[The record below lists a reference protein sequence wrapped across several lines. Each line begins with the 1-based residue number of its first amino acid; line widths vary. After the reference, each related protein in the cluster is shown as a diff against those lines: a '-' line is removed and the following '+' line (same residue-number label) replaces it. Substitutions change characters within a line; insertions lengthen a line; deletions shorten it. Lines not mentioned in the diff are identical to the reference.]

1 MPNLS
6 EPVKKTALVLQGG
19 GARGAYHVG
28 AIKAIAE
35 ITERRR
41 SPFKIVC
48 GASVGS
54 INAASIAVA
63 SNDFQAGARHLE
75 DLWRSLNSSSI
86 FNTRAIPLLITA
98 LRWAMTPI
106 FTRLGFPTRGGLL
119 DCEPLRLLLQREF
132 NRSHLR
138 SAIRTGSLHALSIT
152 ASSYKRGEAVA
163 FFEGVKEIEEWS
175 RSRRRGT
182 RTKISADHILA
193 SAALPFAFA
202 PVKLEADY
210 YGDGS
215 LRLTSPLSPAI
226 HLGADRILVI
236 TTRDGNTA
244 PRANG
249 ERGAEESPSI
259 GEMAGHALDI
269 LFNDSLEAD
278 HERMTRINQTISLV
292 SPEARQKSPL
302 RVIETVLLKP
312 SRDMRDVAKAHAKQ
326 VPWAIRFLLQSLG
339 PKNGDG
345 RIESY
350 LMFEPDYI
358 GALID
363 MGYADT
369 MNRADAILDLLR
381 DS

>member
-48 GASVGS
+48 GASVGA

-86 FNTRAIPLLITA
+86 FNTQAIPLLMTA
-98 LRWAMTPI
+98 LRWAMSPI
-106 FTRLGFPTRGGLL
+106 FTRLGYPTRGGLL
-119 DCEPLRLLLQREF
+119 DCEPLKLLLQREF
-132 NRSHLR
+132 SRAHLR
-138 SAIRTGSLHALSIT
+138 RAIRTGSLHALCIT

-163 FFEGVKEIEEWS
+163 FFEGAKEVEEWS

-182 RTKISADHILA
+182 RTEISADHILA

-202 PVKLEADY
+202 PVLLESGY

-236 TTRDGNTA
+236 TSRDGNTV
-244 PRANG
+244 PLTD
-249 ERGAEESPSI
+249 GASEESPSI

-269 LFNDSLEAD
+269 LFNDSLEGD
-278 HERMTRINQTISLV
+278 HERMKRINQTISLV
-292 SPEARQKSPL
+292 SPEVRQKSPL

-312 SRDMRDVAKAHAKQ
+312 SRDLRDVAKSHAKQ
-326 VPWAIRFLLQSLG
+326 VPWSIKFLLYSLG
-339 PKNGDG
+339 PKDGDG

-363 MGYADT
+363 LGYVDT
-369 MNRADAILDLLR
+369 MKRADAIIELLR
-381 DS
+381 DR

>member
-48 GASVGS
+48 GASVGA

-75 DLWRSLNSSSI
+75 NLWRSLNSSSI
-86 FNTRAIPLLITA
+86 FNTRAIPLLMTA

-119 DCEPLRLLLQREF
+119 DCEPLKLLLQREF
-132 NRSHLR
+132 NRAHLR
-138 SAIRTGSLHALSIT
+138 RAIRTGSLHALCIT

-163 FFEGVKEIEEWS
+163 FFEGAKEVEEWS
-175 RSRRRGT
+175 RSRRRGR
-182 RTKISADHILA
+182 RTNITAEHILA

-202 PVKLEADY
+202 PVRLESGY

-236 TTRDGNTA
+236 TTRDGNTVPPTDGA
-244 PRANG
+244 
-249 ERGAEESPSI
+249 AEESPSI

-292 SPEARQKSPL
+292 SPEVRQKSPL
-302 RVIETVLLKP
+302 RAIETVLLKP
-312 SRDMRDVAKAHAKQ
+312 SRDLRDVAKAHAKQ
-326 VPWAIRFLLQSLG
+326 VPWSIKFLLHSLG
-339 PKNGDG
+339 PKDGDG

-369 MNRADAILDLLR
+369 MNRADAIIELLR

>member
-6 EPVKKTALVLQGG
+6 EPRKKTALVLQGG

-35 ITERRR
+35 ITKRRL

-48 GASVGS
+48 GASVGA

-63 SNDFQAGARHLE
+63 SNDFQAGARHIE
-75 DLWRSLNSSSI
+75 ELWRSLNSSSI
-86 FNTRAIPLLITA
+86 FYTQAMPLFATA
-98 LRWAMTPI
+98 SRWAMTPI
-106 FTRLGFPTRGGLL
+106 FTRLGYPTKGGLL
-119 DCEPLRLLLQREF
+119 NYEPLKLLLQREF
-132 NRSHLR
+132 NRSHLQR
-138 SAIRTGSLHALSIT
+138 AIRTGSLHALSIT

-163 FFEGVKEIEEWS
+163 FFEGANELKEWS

-193 SAALPFAFA
+193 SAALPFACA
-202 PVKLEADY
+202 PVRRDSGY

-236 TTRDGNTA
+236 TTRDGNTI
-244 PRANG
+244 PPTDG
-249 ERGAEESPSI
+249 VAEESPSI
-259 GEMAGHALDI
+259 GEMAGHTLDV
-269 LFNDSLEAD
+269 LFNDSLESD

-292 SPEARQKSPL
+292 TPEARKKSPL
-302 RVIETVLLKP
+302 REIETLLLKP
-312 SRDMRDVAKAHAKQ
+312 SRDLRDIAKAHAKQ
-326 VPWAIRFLLQSLG
+326 LPWSIKFLLHSMG
-339 PKNGDG
+339 PKDGDG

-350 LMFEPDYI
+350 LMFEQGYI

-363 MGYADT
+363 LGYTDT
-369 MNRADAILDLLR
+369 MNYADAIIKLLR

>member
-35 ITERRR
+35 ITNRHR

-48 GASVGS
+48 GASVGA

-75 DLWRSLNSSSI
+75 DLWRSLDSSSI
-86 FNTRAIPLLITA
+86 FNTRALPLLITA

-106 FTRLGFPTRGGLL
+106 STRLGFPTRGGLL
-119 DCEPLRLLLQREF
+119 DCEPLKLLLQREF
-132 NRSHLR
+132 NRTHLR
-138 SAIRTGSLHALSIT
+138 RAIRTGSLHALCIT

-163 FFEGVKEIEEWS
+163 FFEGAKEIKEWS

-182 RTKISADHILA
+182 RSKISADHVLA

-202 PVKLEADY
+202 PVQLEGGY

-226 HLGADRILVI
+226 HLGADHILVI
-236 TTRDGNTA
+236 TTRDGNTV
-244 PRANG
+244 PPTNG
-249 ERGAEESPSI
+249 AAEESPSV

-292 SPEARQKSPL
+292 SPEDRHKSPL
-302 RVIETVLLKP
+302 RAIETVLLRP
-312 SRDMRDVAKAHAKQ
+312 SLDLRDVAKAHAKQ
-326 VPWAIRFLLQSLG
+326 VPWSIKFLLNSLG
-339 PKNGDG
+339 PRDGDG

-350 LMFEPDYI
+350 LMFEPGYV

-369 MNRADAILDLLR
+369 MDRADAIVDLLR